1 MPEIKDDAFKSL
13 QEAFQEVAFRAN
25 RLREWMELDRYL
37 RFLERRFSDFH
48 SEVQRIAG
56 PPPNL
61 VADSFP
67 RLNSM
72 WARYRETEL
81 VDLQTFAAGV
91 RHINR
96 SSWNEQMNGNASQA
110 NASSMRVINIT
121 NLDQLTETLEQALTG
136 LAINDLA
143 QRCALFRR
151 TLNGQIADRQNIV
164 NTEVQEMCEL
174 TIRLRMQLQT

>member
-1 MPEIKDDAFKSL
+1 MPVINEDAFKSL

-48 SEVQRIAG
+48 GEVQSIVG
-56 PPPNL
+56 PPLKIAP
-61 VADSFP
+61 DSLS

-72 WARYRETEL
+72 WTRCRETEL
-81 VDLQTFAAGV
+81 VDLQTFADGV

-96 SSWNEQMNGNASQA
+96 SSWNEQANGGGPQA
-110 NASSMRVINIT
+110 NASSMRVINIA
-121 NLDQLTETLEQALTG
+121 NLNQLTDSLEQALIG
-136 LAINDLA
+136 QALNDLG
-143 QRCALFRR
+143 QRSSLFRR
-151 TLNGQIADRQNIV
+151 TLNGHIADRQNIV